1 MKNLESKKRY
11 VIPGDVITTAPLRLR
26 ENVTLDGKRISA
38 TAIGLSDVSHDSV
51 RVIPL
56 SGIYLPKVDDLV
68 IGMIK
73 YIHGNSWFADIN
85 SCYEGMLL
93 AKDVFGRGSNPQ
105 LDDMKARLDKSDLIL
120 ARVANFDRTRE
131 PLLSIAGHNL
141 GKIDSGELI
150 KISPTKIP
158 RLIGKHGSMIQT
170 IETSTNATITIGQNG
185 LIVISCDE
193 PNGLLKAHTAIR
205 MVEEQAHLADLTEKV
220 KKMLGSKV
228 YN

>member
-1 MKNLESKKRY
+1 MRNSESKKRH
-11 VIPGDVITTAPLRLR
+11 VLPGDVITTAPLRLHG
-26 ENVTLDGKRISA
+26 NVVLEGKRILS
-38 TAIGLSDVSHDSV
+38 TAIGLSDVSYDSV

-93 AKDVFGRGSNPQ
+93 AKDVFGRGSNAT
-105 LDDMKARLDKSDLIL
+105 LDEMKASLTKSDLIL
-120 ARVANFDRTRE
+120 ARIANSDRTRE
-131 PLLSIAGHNL
+131 PLLSISGQNL
-141 GKIDSGELI
+141 GKIDSGELV

-170 IETSTNATITIGQNG
+170 IEASTNATITIGQNG
-185 LIVISCDE
+185 LIVLKCDDST
-193 PNGLLKAHTAIR
+193 GLKKA
-205 MVEEQAHLADLTEKV
+205 VESIKMMNEALHNTNLEQKIQNILDGK
-220 KKMLGSKV
+220 
-228 YN
+228 N

>member
-11 VIPGDVITTAPLRLR
+11 VLPGDVITTAPLRLR
-26 ENVTLDGKRISA
+26 ANVTLEGKRILS
-38 TAIGLSDVSHDSV
+38 TAIGLTDVSYDSV

-93 AKDVFGRGSNPQ
+93 AKDVFGRGSNAT
-105 LDDMKARLDKSDLIL
+105 LDETKASLDKSDLIL
-120 ARVANFDRTRE
+120 ARIANSDRTRE
-131 PLLSIAGHNL
+131 PLLSISGQNL
-141 GKIDSGELI
+141 GKIDSGELV

-158 RLIGKHGSMIQT
+158 RLIGKHLS
-170 IETSTNATITIGQNG
+170 
-185 LIVISCDE
+185 LIHI
-193 PNGLLKAHTAIR
+193 
-205 MVEEQAHLADLTEKV
+205 
-220 KKMLGSKV
+220 
-228 YN
+228 

>member
-1 MKNLESKKRY
+1 LKNSESKKRY
-11 VIPGDVITTAPLRLR
+11 VLPGDVITTAPLRLR
-26 ENVTLDGKRISA
+26 ANVTLEGKRILS
-38 TAIGLSDVSHDSV
+38 TAIGLSDVSYDSV

-93 AKDVFGRGSNPQ
+93 AKDVFGRGSNAT
-105 LDDMKARLDKSDLIL
+105 LGEMKASLDKSDLIL
-120 ARVANFDRTRE
+120 ARIANSDRTRE
-131 PLLSIAGHNL
+131 PLLSISGQNL
-141 GKIDSGELI
+141 GKIDSGELV

-170 IETSTNATITIGQNG
+170 IESSTNATITIGQNG
-185 LIVISCDE
+185 LIVLKCDDSA
-193 PNGLLKAHTAIR
+193 GLKKAVKSIKMMDKALHNTNL
-205 MVEEQAHLADLTEKV
+205 EERIQNILDEK
-220 KKMLGSKV
+220 
-228 YN
+228 N

>member
-1 MKNLESKKRY
+1 MKRSESKKRY
-11 VIPGDVITTAPLRLR
+11 VLPGDVITTAPLRLHG
-26 ENVTLDGKRISA
+26 NVVLDGKRILS
-38 TAIGLSDVSHDSV
+38 TAIGLSDVSYDSV

-93 AKDVFGRGSNPQ
+93 AKDVFGRGSNAT
-105 LDDMKARLDKSDLIL
+105 LDEMKASLAKSDLIL
-120 ARVANFDRTRE
+120 ARIANSDRTRE
-131 PLLSIAGHNL
+131 PLLSISGQNL
-141 GKIDSGELI
+141 GKIDSGELV

-170 IETSTNATITIGQNG
+170 IEASTNATITIGQNG
-185 LIVISCDE
+185 LIVLKCDDST
-193 PNGLLKAHTAIR
+193 GLKKA
-205 MVEEQAHLADLTEKV
+205 VESIKMMNEALHNTNLEQKIQNILDGK
-220 KKMLGSKV
+220 
-228 YN
+228 N

>member
-1 MKNLESKKRY
+1 MKNSESKKRY
-11 VIPGDVITTAPLRLR
+11 VLPGDVITTAPLRLR
-26 ENVTLDGKRISA
+26 ANVTLEGKRIIS
-38 TAIGLSDVSHDSV
+38 TAIGLSDVSYDSV

-93 AKDVFGRGSNPQ
+93 AKDVFGRGSNAT
-105 LDDMKARLDKSDLIL
+105 LGEMKASLDKSDLIL
-120 ARVANFDRTRE
+120 ARIANSDRTRE
-131 PLLSIAGHNL
+131 PLLSISGQNL
-141 GKIDSGELI
+141 GKIDSGELV

-170 IETSTNATITIGQNG
+170 IESSTNATITIGQNG
-185 LIVISCDE
+185 LIVLKCDDSA
-193 PNGLLKAHTAIR
+193 GLKKA
-205 MVEEQAHLADLTEKV
+205 VESIKMMDKALHNTNLEEKIQNILDE
-220 KKMLGSKV
+220 K
-228 YN
+228 N